1 MTSVS
6 VHRASVRGVVLVGPF
21 SGMFGRNSEGTG
33 QASVAKRP
41 GASHKTVSRAGPA
54 RFPETKP
61 NQPPAKYC
69 NPDRPVCR
77 KHRKKNLKELRS
89 SRSVMSVISC
99 RSDLQCIE
107 KERFK
112 ALFCPE
118 RNIYKKNLIM
128 MAIFVKK
135 YSKTWTKKKGCILFV
150 SLQWN
155 ALLVETA
162 ATLWRKNTFCSRKI
176 RKFLKVLPIYAMFGY
191 INFNLPLDPK
201 SDWLLYLNPWL
212 KRLAASNI
220 STACCS
226 SYFCRERQPCI

>member
-21 SGMFGRNSEGTG
+21 SGTFGRNSEGTG
-33 QASVAKRP
+33 QASVAK
-41 GASHKTVSRAGPA
+41 KTRSVTQKPRRVRVQPTLTKLNQTGLPLNTVTLTGPK
-54 RFPETKP
+54 R
-61 NQPPAKYC
+61 
-69 NPDRPVCR
+69 R
-77 KHRKKNLKELRS
+77 KKKNLKGLRS

-107 KERFK
+107 SSRHSFVQKE
-112 ALFCPE
+112 
-118 RNIYKKNLIM
+118 IYIKKNLIVM
-128 MAIFVKK
+128 PIFEKK

-155 ALLVETA
+155 ALLVVTA
-162 ATLWRKNTFCSRKI
+162 AALWRKNTFCSRKI
-176 RKFLKVLPIYAMFGY
+176 RKFLKVLPIYAVFGY

-212 KRLAASNI
+212 KRLAA
-220 STACCS
+220 CCS
-226 SYFCRERQPCI
+226 SYFCGERQPNI